1 MKKLLLTNKTELM
14 KNQILRIQIFVLS
27 VIFIGSIDAQCPGT
41 TALDTVFIKNG
52 VCRNGQITLGV
63 TKNYSG
69 PNVTYI
75 WQESNDN
82 GLSWGPA
89 GSTAD
94 TLNIN
99 PDRINQTPNVNN
111 YIYRV
116 RIACGTT
123 VLVSTQ
129 LKFEFSARSIL
140 FGNIKCTSVLGQKDS
155 ITMFLVRTGVFNDN
169 AFVKNYRWMSTS
181 TNGLFWGDLPANK
194 DTIIVPITNNIIQY
208 RAHVSYCPIPANTST
223 FDAKAPLTPTV
234 NVGLNGTNLFMS
246 DKDCTA
252 DSARLSI
259 NGLDRDLL
267 SKLNKVWYESN
278 SANGPYTIMSGKTDT
293 FLKVKVSNQNK
304 YYRVVLKPCTNS
316 IDTGISSYFR
326 FWTTLGPLT
335 ATLSCPAEEAI
346 IDYLYRDSTKGIMS
360 AVWEKY
366 TGKGPKPF
374 VNYSIPVDSIKH
386 SVFINNNDTNTY
398 RVSLKFCPNSI
409 DKIDTSNHLVVGLQV
424 SGGNTTINYR
434 TCPDDSV
441 VIKVSGQSFYST
453 LPIYSAWQI
462 KNKTGSFV
470 DYVGGYNKTDSL
482 VVRMQMG
489 LTEYKKSIMVC
500 EGSTRTFST
509 STSTSYLPNT
519 IQLYKPNCIDSIEA
533 NILSD
538 TVRITGSNGTQI
550 HPGPHAF
557 QWFVSTNQIAFGAMP
572 GQVFKKI
579 KIDNASSNLF
589 YKRTIK
595 LCPLGSKT
603 DTSDVSNILF
613 NAPNSANGKA
623 EVISEICLNRSVLI
637 SVPNAITRA
646 GTPIFLWQGSDDEI
660 NWTSLTTPTSNRD
673 TLQDTARDY
682 YRYYRRLT
690 MWCDPA
696 NPNNIIID
704 SSKSVPVVYLQLL
717 PWCESFSNQ
726 VQFGANKLFN
736 CFTRF
741 SPACPDKGSFG
752 APANI
757 HSVSSGGKSGPAMK
771 HLPTPPPNPPGIK
784 ADMKLVLPAF
794 KLDKGKVYRLSF
806 WHKQDGS
813 NMCWDSLYVTWGK
826 SLDACAVDNR
836 FGDALVKF
844 SYDQWNRYWA
854 DFTPPS
860 TGVYYFG
867 IVYRDNDQTTGD
879 FFIDDI
885 CIKEVQP
892 CNLATPLPGTAF
904 ATAKIID
911 RPAEVPL
918 YDKYRVTH
926 QYCIGDTI
934 MITYQDAIFGTD
946 EKVNQFDYYGM
957 KYQFYRKKFDPDFYV
972 NDTFFRP
979 LKNNANYQFDSFRN
993 INVYFNT
1000 TRTSSSN
1007 RGTNLASNSIEN
1019 GPSAWA
1025 PVVAN
1030 DTSWLEVDLGSVQ
1043 PVSSLRIYG
1052 NRAANEWVTSF
1063 KLEYFNGTN
1072 FVIAD
1077 TLKGSINS
1085 KDTAVSEIDSTIRA
1099 RRFRITPLSW
1109 VNYPAIR
1116 VEFLYD
1122 IRCFI
1127 NRRDWHVT
1135 NILATDTNTFYK
1147 IVATCTLDG
1156 KEYHSDSLKIN
1167 ATHSL
1172 PYCED
1177 WSGAGRMQNGNPH
1190 TNVER
1195 QASGTTN
1202 KVMFL
1207 DEVNR
1212 TASSFSGIFRPDS
1225 STFIP
1230 TTTCWRPATNN
1241 ASEFLQI
1248 NFPNVAP
1255 ISGFQV
1261 RGNPNAAEWV
1271 TNFYLW
1277 RSDDGVNFVLADSF
1291 VGNVNNTAVVNVTLT
1306 KAFGARAIRLSAKSF
1321 NGYPAMKVLPT
1332 YTVNRAFSKCPT
1344 CWATYGTGG
1353 IEGFWTATMPWGPLP
1368 PPATID
1374 MPGAAA
1380 YASGTPPNI
1389 VVSADGMAA
1398 NGRNNTKLL
1407 VMPPVRLY
1415 KGKGYRVSFKWA
1427 DNITKLG
1434 TSGTLLTGQTTQD
1447 VDSLYIVASKGNF
1460 SQDNMNNFS
1469 RDKAIGIIFR
1479 DLQSNT
1485 LVTGTGRYRLY
1496 WADFEPNDTATY
1508 VFTIMARLNNVN
1520 PDRYRFYMDGFCID
1534 TMPVANPLDCS
1545 DSPVIA
1551 SPLRIRVMPDG
1562 AKTFPFT
1569 VPDKEWC
1576 NGVDINVEVDFN
1588 SPNNSTAW
1596 KKGWRMMW
1604 ERTTDNINW
1613 VATGDTSNQLKFR
1626 LSYKYQNF
1634 RLRLFNNCGKG
1645 QIIGPLDIFAPGGS
1659 LPWTDDMERYNGL
1672 PMQCWEHAANNITRV
1687 DLKTSPTNIYGKSA
1701 KCSNNYLNHNYGAT
1715 IASDIRNTELSMMT
1729 PLIGLKRDTT
1739 YRVSFWYQDH
1749 GFSNIID
1756 SVRLGWRLDR
1766 VTQVIDGDK
1775 RLPNILTNNDIL
1787 KNYSTSKFKYYTAEI
1802 RPGSANA
1809 VLLPASRV
1817 DTGYNF
1823 IVKSHSNALYNYDI
1837 QFDDFEV
1844 KPKYQNDAIV
1854 ISIDSPVNACALTN
1868 NESVVATVMNLGF
1881 SQLSNVPVFCS
1892 VDGAPA
1898 VSAIIPGPIP
1908 SNGTANVRITGVDLS
1923 QPGNRSLKVWTGVS
1937 NDQDRWDDTLC
1948 ATIIHEFKMT
1958 NPIDT
1963 GDTFC
1968 EFSNLEYAV
1977 NTLYKRAFWYKNY
1990 NDMYPFQEND
2000 TIRLSNFIKDTSFFV
2015 SGSTALSY
2023 FATPKNFSD
2032 GAATANYSNATGF
2045 VRFDNVSGKTL
2056 RLKTVTMYSESA
2068 GSGNTISITQYGR
2081 PVPGCLPVSVS
2092 FPKQGRID
2100 VAINWDIPPGTDYL
2114 ITYTGT
2120 TKVLR
2125 YTEVNWFG
2133 KGIGNR
2139 VAIKQP
2145 TATDFNYNYFFNME
2159 FRDMGCETDRI
2170 KVDFKVKKSPIVMLK
2185 DTNRICSYPEYK
2197 VCAQAPSLASGDSY
2211 TYLWQDGSTDTCIVV
2226 SKTNNY
2232 KVIVTNQFGCKS
2244 VDSTTIIVD
2253 PSPDLDLGNDTFF
2266 CQGLNV
2272 RLDSRLD
2279 STKNSIIWSNGAN
2292 SKTTSV
2298 NTPGIYSAKAF
2309 DLVNFCPAQDTVVV
2323 SIVNSPSI
2331 SLGNDRVFCGNTS
2344 NIATGVNL
2352 TNLTATWG
2360 GQKPI
2365 GNGLISTKGNWKYW
2379 VEVTH
2384 NTTGCKNSDSI
2395 WANLQSNPS
2404 LELGSDIN
2412 SCGPSEVL
2420 KNNLSNTGTYNYVWS
2435 TTATTPTLTVS
2446 LPGTYRMTMT
2456 DALYGCASEDSVKVL
2471 FNALPVFSL
2480 GNDVEVC
2487 QDSFILTAPLTGT
2500 NYTYKWTG
2508 GATTTTLKVKNTGD
2522 YCLTISNGCLT
2533 YTDCIRVNL
2542 MKNAG
2547 MYFDSLP
2554 DFKVGCNQ
2562 ATLIATSNLSN
2573 NRIRWSN
2580 GATTNSI
2587 IVNQSGS
2594 YSASISGV
2602 CGNLTKSVLV
2612 QIDKSPTASFNIQ
2625 IPNVDDSLTILCVN
2639 LSSVGANYYWEFGDT
2654 KTSSVYN
2661 AVHTYSNE
2669 GSYLVTLR
2677 VKNSCGEKSFSLPT
2691 GMLRKKTIG
2700 IVENLKELNLNL
2712 YPNPANATTK
2722 LFASGI
2728 QNGKYTVSMSNVLGQ
2743 VVYSQEVDIKNNL
2756 LDHNINVKS
2765 IAAGEYLI
2773 NLVND
2778 DNQSIVRKL
2787 IVTK

>member
-27 VIFIGSIDAQCPGT
+27 VIFIGSIDAQCPST
-41 TALDTVFIKNG
+41 TALDTAFIKNG
-52 VCRNGQITLGV
+52 VCNNGQITLGV

-99 PDRINQTPNVNN
+99 PDRINQTPNINN
-111 YIYRV
+111 FIYRV

-129 LKFEFSARSIL
+129 LKFEFSTRSIL

-169 AFVKNYRWMSTS
+169 ALVKNYRWMSTS

-194 DTIIVPITNNIIQY
+194 DTIIVPITNNIVQY

-304 YYRVVLKPCTNS
+304 YYKVILKPCPNS
-316 IDTGISSYFR
+316 VDTGISSYFR

-335 ATLSCPAEEAI
+335 ATLSCPAEEVI

-360 AVWEKY
+360 TVWEKY

-434 TCPDDSV
+434 TCPEDSV

-462 KNKTGSFV
+462 KNRTGSFV
-470 DYVGGYNKTDSL
+470 DYVGGYNNTDSL
-482 VVRMQMG
+482 VVRMKMG

-500 EGSTRTFST
+500 EGSSRTFST
-509 STSTSYLPNT
+509 SSSTSYMPNT
-519 IQLYKPNCIDSIEA
+519 IQLYKPNCTDSIEA

-538 TVRITGSNGTQI
+538 TVKITGSNGTQI

-557 QWFVSTNQIAFGAMP
+557 QWFVSVNQIAFGAMP
-572 GQVFKKI
+572 GQVFQKI
-579 KIDNASSNLF
+579 KIDNVSSNLF

-613 NAPNSANGKA
+613 NAPNSSNGKA
-623 EVISEICLNRSVLI
+623 EVISEICLNRNISI
-637 SVPNAITRA
+637 SVPNAIART
-646 GTPIFLWQGSDDEI
+646 GTPIFLWQVSNDEI
-660 NWTSLTTPTSNRD
+660 NWISMTTPTSNRD

-682 YRYYRRLT
+682 YLYYRRLT

-696 NPNNIIID
+696 NLTNIIID

-717 PWCESFSNQ
+717 PWCEGFSSQ
-726 VQFGANKLFN
+726 IQAGANKLFN

-757 HSVSSGGKSGPAMK
+757 YSAFTGGRTSSVMK

-794 KLDKGKVYRLSF
+794 KLDKGKVYRMSF

-813 NMCWDSLYVTWGK
+813 NMCWDSLYVTWGQQ
-826 SLDACAVDNR
+826 LDACAVDNR
-836 FGDALVKF
+836 FGESLVKF
-844 SYDQWNRYWA
+844 SFDQWNRYWA

-892 CNLATPLPGTAF
+892 CNLATPSLGAAF
-904 ATAKIID
+904 ATAKNID

-918 YDKYRVTH
+918 YDKYKVTH
-926 QYCIGDTI
+926 QYCVGDTI
-934 MITYQDAIFGTD
+934 MLTYQDAIFGTD

-957 KYQFYRKKFDPDFYV
+957 KYQFYRKKIDPDFYV
-972 NDTFFRP
+972 DDTFFRP
-979 LKNNANYQFDSFRN
+979 LRNNANFQYDSFRN
-993 INVYFNT
+993 ISPYFNT
-1000 TRTSSSN
+1000 IRTSSTN
-1007 RGTNLASNSIEN
+1007 RAANLASNSIEN

-1025 PVVAN
+1025 PSTASNV
-1030 DTSWLEVDLGSVQ
+1030 DWLEVDLGSAQ

-1127 NRRDWHVT
+1127 NRRDWHTT

-1147 IVATCTLDG
+1147 IVATCSLDG

-1190 TNVER
+1190 TNVEK
-1195 QASGTTN
+1195 QESGTTN
-1202 KVMFL
+1202 KVVFL

-1248 NFPNVAP
+1248 NFPNLAP

-1277 RSDDGVNFVLADSF
+1277 RSDDGINFVLADSF

-1306 KAFGARAIRLSAKSF
+1306 KAFGARAIRLSAKTF
-1321 NGYPAMKVLPT
+1321 NGYPAIKVLPI
-1332 YTVNRAFSKCPT
+1332 YSVNRAFSKCPN

-1398 NGRNNTKLL
+1398 NGKNNTKLL

-1447 VDSLYIVASKGNF
+1447 VDSLYIVVSKGNF
-1460 SQDNMNNFS
+1460 SQENINNFS
-1469 RDKAIGIIFR
+1469 RDKVVGPIFR

-1496 WADFEPNDTATY
+1496 WTDFEPKDTATY
-1508 VFTIMARLNNVN
+1508 VFTIMSKLNNVN

-1545 DSPVIA
+1545 DSPVLA

-1604 ERTTDNINW
+1604 ERTTDDINW

-1626 LSYKYQNF
+1626 LNYKYQNF

-1687 DLKTSPTNIYGKSA
+1687 DLKSSPTNIYGKSA

-1715 IASDIRNTELSMMT
+1715 VASDIRNTELSMMT

-1802 RPGSANA
+1802 RPGSATA
-1809 VLLPASRV
+1809 VLLPSSRV

-1844 KPKYQNDAIV
+1844 KPKYQNDALV
-1854 ISIDSPVNACALTN
+1854 ISIDSPVNACALTS

-1908 SNGTANVRITGVDLS
+1908 SNGTASVRITGVDLS

-1948 ATIIHEFKMT
+1948 TTIIHEFKMP

-1968 EFSNLEYAV
+1968 EYSNLEYAV

-1990 NDMYPFQEND
+1990 NDMYPFQEKD

-2032 GAATANYSNATGF
+2032 GAATANYSNASGF

-2114 ITYTGT
+2114 ITYTGA

-2133 KGIGNR
+2133 KGIGNK

-2197 VCAQAPSLASGDSY
+2197 VCAQAPSVASGDTY

-2298 NTPGIYSAKAF
+2298 NTPGVYSAMAF
-2309 DLVNFCPAQDTVVV
+2309 DLINFCPAQDTVVV
-2323 SIVNSPSI
+2323 SIVNSPAVN
-2331 SLGNDRVFCGNTS
+2331 LGNDRVFCGNTS

-2420 KNNLSNTGTYNYVWS
+2420 KNNLSNTGAYNYVWS
-2435 TTATTPTLTVS
+2435 TTATSPTLTVS

-2471 FNALPVFSL
+2471 FNALPVFNL

-2508 GATTTTLKVKNTGD
+2508 GATTSTFKVRNTGD

-2554 DFKVGCNQ
+2554 NFKVGCNQ

-2639 LSSVGANYYWEFGDT
+2639 LSSVGANYYWAFGDT
-2654 KTSSVYN
+2654 KTSSDYN
-2661 AVHTYSNE
+2661 AVHTYKNE

-2691 GMLRKKTIG
+2691 GILRKKTIG
-2700 IVENLKELNLNL
+2700 IVENLKDLNLNL

-2765 IAAGEYLI
+2765 LAAGEYLI
-2773 NLVND
+2773 NLVN